1 MRRSQLG
8 SPFGGC
14 MIAAGVDVV
23 TVSKRLGHSS
33 PTVTLAVYSHLFAS
47 NDSKAA
53 KAINEALGSIR

>member
-1 MRRSQLG
+1 
-8 SPFGGC
+8 